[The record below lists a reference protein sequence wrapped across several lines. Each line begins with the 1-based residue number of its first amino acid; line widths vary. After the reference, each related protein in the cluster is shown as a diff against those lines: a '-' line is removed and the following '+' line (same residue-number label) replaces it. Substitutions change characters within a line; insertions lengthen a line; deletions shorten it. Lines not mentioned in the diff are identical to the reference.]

1 MKTNLQLASKKGTL
15 CVVLFVLFFL
25 FSFSIRAQ
33 MPAIEN
39 LTPPHKPLILPI
51 KNALPN
57 RASRTEANTVE
68 SKTVNVTAG
77 SLYSAFTSDERATVT
92 DLTVTGTI
100 DARDFATMRDSMP
113 ELAVLNI
120 SGATITAYSGTS
132 GTAGNTSLDYPANTI
147 PDYAFV
153 LFNSSSDYYAKTT
166 LISVQLPLTATAV
179 GRLAFLFCYNLNS
192 ITIPNSVTHI
202 GQGSFEYCYGINA
215 VSIPASVANIDASA
229 FFGCN
234 GYVTVDLNNPNF
246 SSLNGSLFNKNQTTL
261 IHVPYYTAGSYTIPS
276 TVTSIIKGAF
286 GVCEFLTSVTI
297 PSSVTFIDN
306 NAFRYC
312 YNLTSLSIPA
322 SVTVI
327 GDYAFGNCS
336 NLASFNV
343 YSATP
348 VNLSA
353 SINAF
358 YGVNTDTCLLRVPAG
373 AENAYKS
380 ATLWENFVY
389 LSSIT
394 SKSVNVT
401 AGGLYSALTELERDS
416 LTDLTV
422 AGAIDARDFVTMRDY
437 LPKLVVLDLESATIA
452 EYIGTQGTDD
462 SINIDYPANT
472 IPDEAF
478 NSNYNR
484 TTYQGMTT
492 LSTVR
497 LPLTATSI
505 GRFAFLAC
513 YNLNSIAL
521 PSSLTT
527 IGHGSFEY
535 CRGLKAISIPASVS
549 TIDDYAFWGASGT
562 ILVDFNS
569 PAFLANGGILYD
581 AAQTTLIHAPINLT
595 DTCTIPFTVTSIY
608 IGAFGYCSEIP
619 YIMIPGSVTNI
630 GINAMA
636 YCSGLNAISIPS
648 SVTSIG
654 DHAFSASTGAITVEP
669 GNPNY
674 ASNNGILY
682 DKGQTRLIQATLS
695 QEGICAIPTTVSTIA
710 IQAFERCGNLTS
722 VTIPTSVTVIEP
734 QAFMGSSGLFY
745 VDENNPNYSSLDG
758 VLFNKA
764 QTCLIQAPTALTDQY
779 IIPSQVDTI
788 GADAFG
794 YCSNLTSVTI
804 PSSVT
809 SIGNYAFE
817 VCWNIYSIY
826 SYPLVPVD
834 LNSTPYVFDNI
845 DLDSCILYVPSAS
858 ISAYQSATLWKDF
871 KHIVGIATS
880 VDTHKATTISLYP
893 NPAIDGFYI
902 KGLTETSLL
911 TILDS
916 SGKVVLSRKVTGADK
931 ILVDMLPEGNYFVL
945 LKSGKNVILE
955 KLIKE

>member
-77 SLYSAFTSDERATVT
+77 NLYSAFTSDERATVT

-394 SKSVNVT
+394 SKSVN
-401 AGGLYSALTELERDS
+401 
-416 LTDLTV
+416 
-422 AGAIDARDFVTMRDY
+422 
-437 LPKLVVLDLESATIA
+437 
-452 EYIGTQGTDD
+452 
-462 SINIDYPANT
+462 
-472 IPDEAF
+472 
-478 NSNYNR
+478 
-484 TTYQGMTT
+484 
-492 LSTVR
+492 
-497 LPLTATSI
+497 
-505 GRFAFLAC
+505 
-513 YNLNSIAL
+513 
-521 PSSLTT
+521 
-527 IGHGSFEY
+527 
-535 CRGLKAISIPASVS
+535 
-549 TIDDYAFWGASGT
+549 
-562 ILVDFNS
+562 
-569 PAFLANGGILYD
+569 
-581 AAQTTLIHAPINLT
+581 
-595 DTCTIPFTVTSIY
+595 
-608 IGAFGYCSEIP
+608 
-619 YIMIPGSVTNI
+619 
-630 GINAMA
+630 
-636 YCSGLNAISIPS
+636 
-648 SVTSIG
+648 
-654 DHAFSASTGAITVEP
+654 
-669 GNPNY
+669 
-674 ASNNGILY
+674 
-682 DKGQTRLIQATLS
+682 
-695 QEGICAIPTTVSTIA
+695 
-710 IQAFERCGNLTS
+710 
-722 VTIPTSVTVIEP
+722 
-734 QAFMGSSGLFY
+734 
-745 VDENNPNYSSLDG
+745 
-758 VLFNKA
+758 
-764 QTCLIQAPTALTDQY
+764 
-779 IIPSQVDTI
+779 
-788 GADAFG
+788 
-794 YCSNLTSVTI
+794 
-804 PSSVT
+804 
-809 SIGNYAFE
+809 
-817 VCWNIYSIY
+817 
-826 SYPLVPVD
+826 
-834 LNSTPYVFDNI
+834 
-845 DLDSCILYVPSAS
+845 
-858 ISAYQSATLWKDF
+858 
-871 KHIVGIATS
+871 
-880 VDTHKATTISLYP
+880 
-893 NPAIDGFYI
+893 
-902 KGLTETSLL
+902 
-911 TILDS
+911 
-916 SGKVVLSRKVTGADK
+916 
-931 ILVDMLPEGNYFVL
+931 
-945 LKSGKNVILE
+945 
-955 KLIKE
+955 